1 MTVGVFLAVLGAAL
15 LHASWN
21 ALIKIGTSKLGAMLI
36 FSVVSGAIGLAVA
49 VTRPLPGAEVWPW
62 LMASTM
68 IHVVYQGCLAL
79 AYETGDLSRVYPIA
93 RGAAPIMV
101 LAVGAVLLPDRL
113 APAEILGVVVMG
125 AGLLAMARGVFS
137 GGESRRL
144 LPFALGSA
152 VATAGY
158 SLVDGMGARVS
169 GDAVAYVAWLFILNA
184 VIFSA
189 LLLAVKGRAAVPRG
203 ARAWGGGAVAASASY
218 AAYAIS
224 IWAMTVAPI
233 ALVAALRESSILFA
247 VLIGWLIFGER
258 MRPEKALAAVLIL
271 TGVVLT
277 RL

>member
-49 VTRPLPGAEVWPW
+49 MTRPLPGAEVWPW

>member
-1 MTVGVFLAVLGAAL
+1 
-15 LHASWN
+15 
-21 ALIKIGTSKLGAMLI
+21 
-36 FSVVSGAIGLAVA
+36 
-49 VTRPLPGAEVWPW
+49 
-62 LMASTM
+62 
-68 IHVVYQGCLAL
+68 
-79 AYETGDLSRVYPIA
+79 
-93 RGAAPIMV
+93 
-101 LAVGAVLLPDRL
+101 
-113 APAEILGVVVMG
+113 VVVMG

>member
-21 ALIKIGTSKLGAMLI
+21 ALIKIGTSKMGGMLI
-36 FSVVSGAIGLAVA
+36 FTVVSGAIGLVVA
-49 VTRPLPGAEVWPW
+49 MTRPLPGAEVWPW
-62 LMASTM
+62 LACSAL
-68 IHVVYQGCLAL
+68 IHVLYQGCLAL

-93 RGAAPIMV
+93 RGAAPMLV

-113 APAEILGVVVMG
+113 APTEVAGVVVMG

-137 GGESRRL
+137 NGESRRL

-169 GDAVAYVAWLFILNA
+169 GDAVAYVAWLFMFNA
-184 VIFSA
+184 VLFTG
-189 LLLAVKGRAAVPRG
+189 LLLAARGRAVVPRG
-203 ARAWGGGAVAASASY
+203 LRAWGGGAVAAAASY
-218 AAYAIS
+218 GAYAIS
-224 IWAMTVAPI
+224 VWAMTVAPI

-247 VLIGWLIFGER
+247 VLIGWLVFGER
-258 MRPEKALAAVLIL
+258 MRPEKALAAVLIVS
-271 TGVVLT
+271 GVVLT
-277 RL
+277 RI